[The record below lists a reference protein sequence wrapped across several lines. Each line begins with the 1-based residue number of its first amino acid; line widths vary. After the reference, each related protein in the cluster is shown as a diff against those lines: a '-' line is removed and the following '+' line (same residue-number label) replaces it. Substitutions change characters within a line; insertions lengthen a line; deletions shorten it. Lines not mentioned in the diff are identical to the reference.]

1 MVNTCVELTD
11 YLQQQL
17 VGCDSSEPLGVTSPM
32 SASFWCQQL
41 DYRPLRD
48 VYHDVTAPLV
58 RKTPAA
64 SRRHERKYVRP
75 RHPNSPMRAADV
87 PNTLAGVD
95 SVASAMTRNF
105 EDFTAEP
112 DEESF
117 EPSRASV
124 KYVVIDTVQPLDA
137 D

>member
-1 MVNTCVELTD
+1 MVSTCVELTD
-11 YLQQQL
+11 YLQQHL
-17 VGCDSSEPLGVTSPM
+17 VGCDSSERLGVTSPM

-75 RHPNSPMRAADV
+75 RHPNSPMRATDV
-87 PNTLAGVD
+87 PSTLAGMG
-95 SVASAMTRNF
+95 SVASAKTRNF

-117 EPSRASV
+117 EPSRSSA
-124 KYVVIDTVQPLDA
+124 KYMVIDTVQPLDA